1 VVIERVPGKE
11 SLKQF
16 LALVFIFSAGRC
28 VYFVSWPFLHSG
40 CDSASQQSGDTLLW
54 SIFGTLPAAIF
65 LTAFSVNI
73 TTLAKIYFSVTSVS
87 QMGLKLNTFC
97 LILFNLV
104 IYGLLLAWY
113 CLPNDDTDSL
123 FNAYLI
129 LLSTMEFVIAA
140 LYLFYA
146 TLLYLR
152 MTIRPNPMLRLF
164 RAAIVCFICFCVKS
178 IFIIVL
184 ALIWDGEYPPPV
196 LVIYPIVSEI
206 IPLLVMF
213 IIFETS
219 GKRDRGQ
226 PIGSENGKQMS
237 EKFAHTS
244 PPIDSNEP
252 DPVNAYQE
260 LPDDPK

>member
-1 VVIERVPGKE
+1 MCDTVFAFGIVGVLFLILFFYVTIKLVHIVVIERVPGKE
-11 SLKQF
+11 ALKQF
-16 LALVFIFSAGRC
+16 LALVFIFSAGRS

-40 CDSASQQSGDTLLW
+40 CDSASQEG
-54 SIFGTLPAAIF
+54 
-65 LTAFSVNI
+65 
-73 TTLAKIYFSVTSVS
+73 VTSVS
-87 QMGLKLNTFC
+87 QMGLKLNTFF
-97 LILFNLV
+97 LILVNLV

-152 MTIRPNPMLRLF
+152 MTIRPNPMQRLF

-178 IFIIVL
+178 ILIIIL
-184 ALIWDGEYPPPV
+184 ALIWDGDYPPPV

-226 PIGSENGKQMS
+226 PIGSESGKQMS

-252 DPVNAYQE
+252 VNAYQQ